1 MNILNGIYKEI
12 LSKQQFEL
20 LPVIAKF
27 SKQYYLVGETAI
39 ALYLGHRR
47 SIDYDLF
54 TIAGV
59 RRKNIKNILASEG
72 IEYHVLYEEH
82 DQIHV
87 IIGNVKVTFYS
98 YPFPVNHPNRLEDII
113 SMPELIDLAA
123 MKAFALGGRAKW
135 KDYIDMFF
143 LLKDHFS
150 IEEIEQ
156 RAEEIFRTAFNA
168 KLFRQQLT
176 YHKDIDYS
184 EAVNFLKKDPGVEEI
199 KRFLTDVATIAF

>member
-1 MNILNGIYKEI
+1 MYKDI
-12 LSKQQFEL
+12 LSKEQHDI
-20 LPVIAKF
+20 LPLIGAF
-27 SKQYYLVGETAI
+27 SKDFYLVGGTAI

-54 TIAGV
+54 TITGV
-59 RRKNIKNILASEG
+59 RRKNIKNILATEG
-72 IEYHVLYEEH
+72 IEYRVLYEEH

-98 YPFPVNHPNRLEDII
+98 YPYPVNHPNRLEDII

-135 KDYIDMFF
+135 KDYIDMYFF
-143 LLKDHFS
+143 LKDHFS
-150 IEEIEQ
+150 IKEIEQ
-156 RAEEIFRTAFNA
+156 RAEELFHTAFNA

-176 YHKDIDYS
+176 YYKDIDYS
-184 EAVNFLKKDPGVEEI
+184 EAVDFLKEDPGVEEI

>member
-1 MNILNGIYKEI
+1 MYKDI
-12 LSKQQFEL
+12 LSKEQHDI
-20 LPVIAKF
+20 LPLIGEF
-27 SKQYYLVGETAI
+27 SKDFYLVGGTAI

-54 TIAGV
+54 TISGI
-59 RRKNIKNILASEG
+59 RRKNIKNILAAEG
-72 IEYHVLYEEH
+72 IEYRVLHEEH

-98 YPFPVNHPNRLEDII
+98 YPYPVNHPNRLEDII

-135 KDYIDMFF
+135 KDYIDMYF

-150 IEEIEQ
+150 IKEIEQ
-156 RAEEIFRTAFNA
+156 RAEELFRTAFNA

-176 YHKDIDYS
+176 YYKDIDYS
-184 EAVNFLKKDPGVEEI
+184 EAVNFLKEDPGVEEI